1 MSSESYVR
9 EINNLD
15 AELKRCNDRAKMLRE
30 KKQKVRLNLY
40 NYMVRHNLTQV
51 QNGDKV
57 ITIEQC
63 KPPKPR
69 TKVKPKKQRIS
80 EALELFR
87 SVGIP
92 NPEEFYSEFE
102 STQKIKNTE
111 PESPAGGD
119 MFSPSPKKKKGKSEY
134 DDLLGF

>member
-30 KKQKVRLNLY
+30 KKQKARLNLY

-69 TKVKPKKQRIS
+69 NKVKPKKQRIS

-111 PESPAGGD
+111 TIGDGDD
-119 MFSPSPKKKKGKSEY
+119 MFSPYPKKKKGKSEY